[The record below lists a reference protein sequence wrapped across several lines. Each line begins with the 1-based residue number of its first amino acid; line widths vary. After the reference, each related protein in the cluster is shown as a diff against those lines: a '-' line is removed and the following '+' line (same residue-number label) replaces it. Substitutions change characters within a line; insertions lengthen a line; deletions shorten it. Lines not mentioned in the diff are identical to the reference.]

1 MIKEQIQECIQ
12 KILDNE
18 LGGISTNNCPRGG
31 IEKYGYM
38 TAYRLSKYVNFY
50 RTRRISLD
58 DFLISL
64 RNYLLVFQTA
74 VRLPI
79 DIDITDN
86 KYGLRIDSE
95 GLCYAT
101 LNLPDYLNIDIIKQ
115 GFMVDYVEPEKDER
129 YFLGVTPNIY
139 RLTGFQRFKS
149 IRQKLAVNGA
159 LNMPEGYTA
168 LVSLPTG
175 GGKSLITQAMAY
187 QKNDGLTITVVPTVS
202 LAMDQVRVARD
213 NIRVAFKA
221 EIACYYSDL
230 ASEEKRSIID
240 RIKDRKLRL
249 LFISPEA
256 LIKNEV
262 FKQVIE
268 TANDAGYLRNLIIDE
283 AHIVI
288 EWGNFFR
295 VDYQCL
301 EPWRNNLYEKNS
313 KLKTVLLSATY
324 ERTTVKILQ
333 SMFAT
338 GDKWI
343 EIRCD
348 ALRREPR
355 FELVS
360 ATSYRDKNEKTREL
374 LRCLPRPMVVYVMRP
389 DQAEKVKEMAADIGI
404 TNVETFTG
412 KTKSDERSRI
422 IEEWSENK
430 FDIIIATSAFGVGVD
445 KSDVRTVLH
454 LYVPDNPNAYYQEL
468 GRGGR
473 DGLPCLSVMCVYPEE
488 DLESAFVMTDKV
500 LGSEKILGRWESM
513 LNSHTSTRG
522 IDSYTL
528 DTSVKPNYNSV
539 DYAEDTSTVD
549 QKWNIYVIL
558 LLRRYNLI
566 KILDMVVDPHTQVY
580 FIRISILD
588 KRLLQTSEDTKLLI
602 EDVRTKEWN
611 KNERAF
617 KTMSRAVKLG
627 KRMCWSEMFFNSTYS
642 MVSEYCAGCDNHKNI
657 VESDPNRFE
666 LVKKIPAP
674 TRNFSVELNNMFA
687 SSNEAILFAD
697 SDNTELIG
705 NALTILPAD
714 RETQG
719 VLEAFLAYV
728 TLGNGSWNFDNSA
741 MMVYRVQTWVGKWK
755 KTIIQTVN
763 VFDNQSVDYQD
774 CAIATEMIREIMQG
788 VFTGTKVEGIPTTNL
803 MAKNLKKTVQNSH
816 CTEWKSLVN
825 MLLNNDEKVKD
836 VITQYYNII
845 QGNLKSSQVFIR
857 ATEFNSDVRKV
868 QKAKLLI
875 PDEQILLNDPI
886 PQRREIR
893 EIYEKIY
900 TRIPKVAEAEK
911 EKANRLLEQIGMYL
925 DYEDIDDED
934 IEDLIDKIKLF
945 YETASSSL
953 VNIHGNIQVLDGIKK
968 DAKTISVA
976 FSEVEKGIASTDDLD
991 TLLMF
996 SKDPLSKIE
1005 RILSTLQAV
1014 QKDIEYVA
1022 RDVEKRRGNIFVDN
1036 GGDLSTR
1043 YVESRNTIEADSK
1056 TVMDWKVM

>member
-1 MIKEQIQECIQ
+1 
-12 KILDNE
+12 
-18 LGGISTNNCPRGG
+18 
-31 IEKYGYM
+31 
-38 TAYRLSKYVNFY
+38 
-50 RTRRISLD
+50 
-58 DFLISL
+58 
-64 RNYLLVFQTA
+64 
-74 VRLPI
+74 
-79 DIDITDN
+79 
-86 KYGLRIDSE
+86 
-95 GLCYAT
+95 
-101 LNLPDYLNIDIIKQ
+101 
-115 GFMVDYVEPEKDER
+115 
-129 YFLGVTPNIY
+129 
-139 RLTGFQRFKS
+139 
-149 IRQKLAVNGA
+149 
-159 LNMPEGYTA
+159 MP
-168 LVSLPTG
+168 
-175 GGKSLITQAMAY
+175 
-187 QKNDGLTITVVPTVS
+187 
-202 LAMDQVRVARD
+202 
-213 NIRVAFKA
+213 
-221 EIACYYSDL
+221 
-230 ASEEKRSIID
+230 EEKRSIID